1 MSEMPNMESSADR
14 VVAALHTVDEKVNA
28 MRDQRLNDPDS
39 FGDKIFKSVVPTLA
53 GLVLGKAFVMVWKTN
68 SGGRKA
74 VRADGTKN
82 EAAEAALGIV
92 FAVVSAGFGALVSQ
106 LSGRGSKAIVDRRHA
121 RQAHRK

>member
-1 MSEMPNMESSADR
+1 MRWAVSLGMCGATVRRHFPNRWKA
-14 VVAALHTVDEKVNA
+14 
-28 MRDQRLNDPDS
+28 
-39 FGDKIFKSVVPTLA
+39 I
-53 GLVLGKAFVMVWKTN
+53 GLKLCRTAFEMVWKK
-68 SGGRKA
+68 SVGRKA

-82 EAAEAALGIV
+82 ETAEAALGIV